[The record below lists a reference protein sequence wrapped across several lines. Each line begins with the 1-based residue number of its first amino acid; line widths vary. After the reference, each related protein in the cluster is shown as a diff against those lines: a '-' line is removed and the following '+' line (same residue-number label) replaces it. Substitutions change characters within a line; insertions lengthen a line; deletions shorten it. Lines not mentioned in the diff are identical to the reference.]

1 MLLHTV
7 GYATPHK
14 KADAQLRDREEGVD
28 VPDCIPELDLKV
40 KGDRPVMHEEILNC
54 MLCASSG
61 SPIRRTWMWEP
72 KCTFFCLFI
81 HFILY
86 NIDLKANRRSRSC
99 HAGQWLILIERARR
113 TLSYWRHVTCIW
125 VGFESEPG
133 GCLGSFVRYF
143 PRGQRGCNPNGRT
156 RTAAIGIGLS
166 ARLFSW
172 LPLKLRS
179 AEDSEQD
186 GAVCGWSFDEDDLER
201 SGRSRRGSIIK
212 AVCPHRPRGQLSSF
226 LWFVFSLTGSPRT
239 NSRRSPLCPLPLC
252 LFFTALP
259 WRERYHPGS
268 NFLHYNV
275 DVRRLIPVNYSAVP
289 TERPVGSTVQKSLVL
304 SPDLGAIS
312 DTGPA
317 SFAGL

>member
-1 MLLHTV
+1 M
-7 GYATPHK
+7 K
-14 KADAQLRDREEGVD
+14 
-28 VPDCIPELDLKV
+28 
-40 KGDRPVMHEEILNC
+40 
-54 MLCASSG
+54 
-61 SPIRRTWMWEP
+61 
-72 KCTFFCLFI
+72 
-81 HFILY
+81 ILY
-86 NIDLKANRRSRSC
+86 NIDLKASSRPRSC

-186 GAVCGWSFDEDDLER
+186 GAVCGWSFDEDDLAR

-304 SPDLGAIS
+304 SPDLGVIRWTVIFSVRWVS
-312 DTGPA
+312 DNLEDYIPNGLHGR
-317 SFAGL
+317 SGFAGELQSGCSSYSSGRENEQRGFRFSFLVYAARGPGR